1 MFIGVLS
8 ALPIINIA
16 NCCCLWITGGGVLAG
31 YLTQQN
37 TPRGLTPGRG
47 ALAGLL
53 AGVIGA
59 FVWLVVALALDVFV
73 APLQEQMLAEMMDNA
88 RDMPPEV
95 RDWLEQ
101 MTTSGSMPFRMAM
114 GFFFQL
120 SAGVVFSTLGG
131 VLASV
136 FFKKPAPPA
145 APGDV
150 TPPPLPP
157 Q

>member
-37 TPRGLTPGRG
+37 NPQGLTPGRG

-59 FVWLVVALALDVFV
+59 FVWLVVALALDVFI
-73 APLQEQMLAEMMDNA
+73 APLQEQMLAQMMDNA

-101 MTTSGSMPFRMAM
+101 MTTSGSMPLRMAM

-145 APGDV
+145 SPGDV
-150 TPPPLPP
+150 IPPPLPP